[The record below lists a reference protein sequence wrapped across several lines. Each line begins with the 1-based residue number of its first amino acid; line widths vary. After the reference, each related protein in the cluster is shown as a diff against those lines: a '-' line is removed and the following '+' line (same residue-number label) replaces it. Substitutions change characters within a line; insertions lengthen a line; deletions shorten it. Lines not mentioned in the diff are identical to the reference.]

1 MYTHVL
7 GFRIYINF
15 NAGLPQKD
23 IFFCKYACFLTKHII
38 ACIIGYYLI
47 HFLDSQLIV
56 SVLEDNVT
64 TK

>member
-1 MYTHVL
+1 MYWAS
-7 GFRIYINF
+7 GFTLILMLVFHRKTY
-15 NAGLPQKD
+15 
-23 IFFCKYACFLTKHII
+23 FFCKYACFLTKHII

-47 HFLDSQLIV
+47 HFLDSRLIV

>member
-1 MYTHVL
+1 MYWAS
-7 GFRIYINF
+7 GFTLILMLVFHR
-15 NAGLPQKD
+15 KT
-23 IFFCKYACFLTKHII
+23 FFCKYACFLTKHII

-47 HFLDSQLIV
+47 HFLDSRLIV